1 MDNQLIFDAVISCVL
16 FLAGW
21 VLSSIKD
28 SINSLE
34 SSGKELANKV
44 QNIEVLIVGDYVR
57 KDDLEKLITKIIT
70 KLEEIDA
77 KLTKHM
83 LENASK

>member
-1 MDNQLIFDAVISCVL
+1 MDNQIIFDAVISCVL

-21 VLSSIKD
+21 VLSSIRD
-28 SINSLE
+28 SINGLE

-57 KDDLEKLITKIIT
+57 KDDMEKLVDRIIM

-77 KLTKHM
+77 KFTKHM